1 MNALT
6 LSTALAVAQGTLEE
20 ARKLELPPITVAVL
34 DARGVLRACL
44 VEDGSSLM
52 RPDIAAAKAWGAL
65 GMGRPTRD
73 LAGLAEFNP
82 PLVSAFVAIS
92 QGRMLPAAGGVLFGV
107 DGTLLGAVGVSGAM
121 PDQDEA
127 CAIAGLAAAGV
138 QQHD

>member
-1 MNALT
+1 
-6 LSTALAVAQGTLEE
+6 
-20 ARKLELPPITVAVL
+20 
-34 DARGVLRACL
+34 
-44 VEDGSSLM
+44 
-52 RPDIAAAKAWGAL
+52 
-65 GMGRPTRD
+65 MGRPTRD

-82 PLVSAFVAIS
+82 PLVSGFVAIS

-107 DGTLLGAVGVSGAM
+107 DGALLGAVGVSGAM